1 VTIEQYGH
9 DAPEFPYV
17 EDSPLLELAKRA
29 YRESYGREPN
39 VQVSNCSLELG
50 MFSRR
55 LPGLDTIS
63 IGTELH
69 WLHSKD
75 EKFSISSVQGTWKF
89 IQTLIPTLR

>member
-1 VTIEQYGH
+1 MSNNRLPHLCQYGNNA
-9 DAPEFPYV
+9 DFPLPTTLGLGGTP
-17 EDSPLLELAKRA
+17 S
-29 YRESYGREPN
+29 
-39 VQVSNCSLELG
+39 SLELG
-50 MFSRR
+50 MFSGR

-89 IQTLIPTLR
+89 IQNLIPTLR

>member
-1 VTIEQYGH
+1 
-9 DAPEFPYV
+9 
-17 EDSPLLELAKRA
+17 
-29 YRESYGREPN
+29 
-39 VQVSNCSLELG
+39 

-63 IGTELH
+63 VGTELH

-89 IQTLIPTLR
+89 IQKLIPTLR